1 MFFSNS
7 SMAMMDRNENMGEL
21 LVGTWN
27 PKNAQLDARPTGLVV
42 MESGKK
48 TGPKK
53 DRRNCRWNVYDETEA
68 KGKKQQKNH
77 PDGHFLLFLPARIYC
92 TTLNFPPS
100 SLIHNLVNKKKE
112 QQPEKNYKKK
122 GTKGIDFSPRDNF
135 FLFFL
140 LSRYSFSHS
149 HKIKPTPQQTHQP
162 NNSGHTQLSL
172 LHYI

>member
-53 DRRNCRWNVYDETEA
+53 DRRNCR
-68 KGKKQQKNH
+68 
-77 PDGHFLLFLPARIYC
+77 
-92 TTLNFPPS
+92 
-100 SLIHNLVNKKKE
+100 
-112 QQPEKNYKKK
+112 
-122 GTKGIDFSPRDNF
+122 
-135 FLFFL
+135 
-140 LSRYSFSHS
+140 
-149 HKIKPTPQQTHQP
+149 
-162 NNSGHTQLSL
+162 
-172 LHYI
+172 